1 MLYWKFRT
9 PYNHQN
15 LLLQNIDVETCLS
28 LNTMLIFFISNW
40 GLCNFLLS
48 NNWSSAKQ
56 YHTTTSTKH
65 HHYVLEPNLFTKHKC
80 GAQQMEP
87 SNSYNEAWALWLGS
101 VTATFVRFSLQ
112 MKGLIPYFLHLH
124 FFIWNEGS
132 WVLFYVYELWLF
144 SYFLR
149 LLHIDAL
156 TWHYNIQWQPW

>member
-1 MLYWKFRT
+1 MFQT

-15 LLLQNIDVETCLS
+15 LLLQNIDMETCLS
-28 LNTMLIFFISNW
+28 LNIMFIFFISNW

-56 YHTTTSTKH
+56 NNTTTSTKH
-65 HHYVLEPNLFTKHKC
+65 HHYVLEPN
-80 GAQQMEP
+80 
-87 SNSYNEAWALWLGS
+87 SYNEALALWLGS

-112 MKGLIPYFLHLH
+112 MKGLISYFSHLH
-124 FFIWNEGS
+124 YVIWNEGS

-156 TWHYNIQWQPW
+156 TWHCNIQWQPC